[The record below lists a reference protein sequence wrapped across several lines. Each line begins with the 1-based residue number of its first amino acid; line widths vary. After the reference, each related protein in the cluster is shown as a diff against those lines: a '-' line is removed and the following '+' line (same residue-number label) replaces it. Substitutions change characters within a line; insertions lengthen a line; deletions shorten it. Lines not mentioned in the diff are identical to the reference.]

1 MATKKK
7 VHSGFS
13 WNGEIGPAAI
23 ISFGGA
29 LSVLITIGWMW
40 ANQAA
45 ETKAAAK
52 EAADAKAAIAA
63 ADKSAQR
70 RDAVIND
77 HSVTLGKIVTELGY
91 VAPAIQRIE
100 SKLNAKQ

>member
-1 MATKKK
+1 MTRHKK
-7 VHSGFS
+7 SGLS
-13 WNGEIGPAAI
+13 WNGEIGPASI

-45 ETKAAAK
+45 DTKAAAK
-52 EAADAKAAIAA
+52 EATEAKAAVVE
-63 ADKSAQR
+63 ADKKADR
-70 RDAVIND
+70 RDAIIND

-91 VAPAIQRIE
+91 VTPAIQRIE
-100 SKLNAKQ
+100 AKIGAKP